1 MKTKQLK
8 KGFSLIELVVA
19 LPMLAVVFLG
29 MAYMLATTGNFT
41 AVQIAK
47 AKTQVATNNVL
58 MLLKASG
65 YSKLGEVLA
74 ISGADTVTNTGTLK
88 DIDLVEIPKTSMV
101 HPDGTTKLQF
111 SLKLED
117 PPSNSNI
124 TSGKICVITVTA
136 PDFYDISTIV
146 KTVSF

>member
-1 MKTKQLK
+1 MNTKQSR

-19 LPMLAVVFLG
+19 LPMLAFVFLG

-65 YSKLGEVLA
+65 YAKLGEVLA
-74 ISGADTVTNTGTLK
+74 ISGVDTVTNT
-88 DIDLVEIPKTSMV
+88 E
-101 HPDGTTKLQF
+101 
-111 SLKLED
+111 
-117 PPSNSNI
+117 N
-124 TSGKICVITVTA
+124 
-136 PDFYDISTIV
+136 FYGSP
-146 KTVSF
+146 

>member
-1 MKTKQLK
+1 
-8 KGFSLIELVVA
+8 
-19 LPMLAVVFLG
+19 
-29 MAYMLATTGNFT
+29 MLATTGNST
-41 AVQIAK
+41 AIQIAK

-88 DIDLVEIPKTSMV
+88 DIDLVEIPKTSLV
-101 HPDGTTKLQF
+101 HPDGTTKLQL

>member
-1 MKTKQLK
+1 MKKKQSK

-19 LPMLAVVFLG
+19 LPMLAFVFLG
-29 MAYMLATTGNFT
+29 IAYMLATTGNFT

-47 AKTQVATNNVL
+47 AKTQVAANNVL
-58 MLLKASG
+58 MLMKAKG
-65 YSKLGEVLA
+65 YEKLGEVLA
-74 ISGADTVTNTGTLK
+74 FSGLDDVTSSGN
-88 DIDLVEIPKTSMV
+88 DIESVEIPIDSLV
-101 HPDGTTKLQF
+101 HPDGVTKLQL

-117 PPSNSNI
+117 PPSSSNI